1 MSRANMTTKGQT
13 TIQKDIRDGLGF
25 LKALRG

>member
-1 MSRANMTTKGQT
+1 MTLATMTTKGQT

-25 LKALRG
+25 LKELRG